1 MRLFSSKF
9 LLTSVFIA
17 AIFCGHLH
25 AQGNG
30 VSIRFRAAAWTE
42 GEPAGFSYLHKG
54 KLQRVENLQ
63 SSVRSEMLD
72 YSGPATLSLYP
83 LDAPA
88 DTPPEPLATVK
99 LPPGIKTPL
108 LILAPNPDPQGTPYR
123 ALVVE
128 DNPASFPFPSYN
140 FISLCKTPV
149 AIALNKQN
157 FTLQPGKR
165 QLATSEDKTLN
176 LRIAVPRKKTDGWRV
191 VSDNFYPNWPQER
204 TLVFLLDVTKN
215 GSTRIEPRILL
226 ENKSVWERGLR
237 RDKDAEP

>member
-1 MRLFSSKF
+1 M
-9 LLTSVFIA
+9 V
-17 AIFCGHLH
+17 AILPALCGHLR
-25 AQGNG
+25 AQGDG
-30 VSIRFRAAAWTE
+30 VSIRFRVAAWTE

-54 KLQRVENLQ
+54 KVQRVENLQ
-63 SSVRSEMLD
+63 SAVRSEMLD
-72 YSGPATLSLYP
+72 YSGPATMVLYP

-99 LPPGIKTPL
+99 LPTGIKTPL
-108 LILAPNPDPQGTPYR
+108 LILAANPDPEGTPYR
-123 ALVVE
+123 ALIVE
-128 DNPASFPFPSYN
+128 DNPASFPFPSYK
-140 FISLCKTPV
+140 FISLSKSPV

-176 LRIAVPRKKTDGWRV
+176 LRIAVPREKTDGWRI

-204 TLVFLLDVTKN
+204 TLVFLLDVTTN

-226 ENKSVWERGLR
+226 ENKSVWERGASR
-237 RDKDAEP
+237 KEEQDP